1 MTRFPVHA
9 PAAVL
14 ALAAFSVAVS
24 SGLLADVATEAAL
37 FRALLAMLVGY
48 GAGLGVGRML
58 SVLIDAEIGVP
69 SFGGRMR
76 DGAPQDAASGVFR
89 SESSTDDPEDEVL
102 TV

>member
-9 PAAVL
+9 PAAVM
-14 ALAAFSVAVS
+14 ALAAFSVAVT
-24 SGLLADVATEAAL
+24 SGLIADVATEAAL
-37 FRALLAMLVGY
+37 IRALLAMPVGY
-48 GAGLGVGRML
+48 VAGLVVGRML

-76 DGAPQDAASGVFR
+76 DGARPDAARGVAR